1 MPTALK
7 GTWATRL
14 RILVSRPSEHRGAV
28 YLQGPRSQ
36 HQLHRHRDRQGLPH
50 HDDRSHADGR
60 MSGADSPRRSAAGR
74 KGRGGRPLSR
84 EEPWRSPRCAGQFR
98 LRLPHGRTR
107 HCDRERPATM
117 RERSVRDFVRPL
129 RCWGWTHR
137 RPIRFQNEGR
147 PCRLRGYPGIDGL
160 SADGRVV
167 VRAKRLLHG
176 YLGGRAKSR
185 PSLWAVV
192 NLPQRFSRGPTSP
205 FTASLVIH
213 IAIFASHRP
222 MRRAASGS
230 TSLLV
235 LLPRDSSRRFRQD
248 RDAQIGR
255 QLWAKT
261 ARGGEAPAASE
272 LPLLCRA
279 RKHRGVA
286 RHPASARK
294 AGAPA

>member
-1 MPTALK
+1 MEISALCGAIPVCASLMAALGTATGSVQPQCASDQLAISL
-7 GTWATRL
+7 G
-14 RILVSRPSEHRGAV
+14 PYGA
-28 YLQGPRSQ
+28 
-36 HQLHRHRDRQGLPH
+36 
-50 HDDRSHADGR
+50 
-60 MSGADSPRRSAAGR
+60 GAGHI
-74 KGRGGRPLSR
+74 GVL
-84 EEPWRSPRCAGQFR
+84 
-98 LRLPHGRTR
+98 
-107 HCDRERPATM
+107 
-117 RERSVRDFVRPL
+117 
-129 RCWGWTHR
+129 
-137 RPIRFQNEGR
+137 IRFQNEGR

-176 YLGGRAKSR
+176 YLGGARQIATITLGRGQS
-185 PSLWAVV
+185 A
-192 NLPQRFSRGPTSP
+192 QRFSRGPTSP

-213 IAIFASHRP
+213 IAIFASHRR

-230 TSLLV
+230 TLATRSA
-235 LLPRDSSRRFRQD
+235 PRDSSRRFRQD

-272 LPLLCRA
+272 RAPALPRA
-279 RKHRGVA
+279 EAPRRRE